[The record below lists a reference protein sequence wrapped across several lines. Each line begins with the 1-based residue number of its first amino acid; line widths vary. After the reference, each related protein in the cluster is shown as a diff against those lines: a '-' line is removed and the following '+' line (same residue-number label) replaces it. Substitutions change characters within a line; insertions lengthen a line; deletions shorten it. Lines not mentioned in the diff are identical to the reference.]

1 LRRYSHAGGEG
12 RKRKR
17 DAGGLSGG
25 PEEREELLGRR
36 RMCMGWEVCMRGLGE
51 REGGGWLSVVAAPTM
66 GCLEAIFGSV
76 EIQERGP

>member
-1 LRRYSHAGGEG
+1 
-12 RKRKR
+12 
-17 DAGGLSGG
+17 
-25 PEEREELLGRR
+25 
-36 RMCMGWEVCMRGLGE
+36 MCMGWEVCMRGLGE